1 MSAPRQG
8 AVAERTHEE
17 AKAVKR
23 PVEREAR
30 STHHGRSAAPRD
42 VGANHQ
48 LAGAIP
54 PPRISMD
61 RVVAPAR
68 RTGGAS
74 ARPLPDALRERFAP
88 VVGVRAA
95 RAARIHIGPEAQAWA
110 VVQRARAIA
119 DGVDIYFAEGQYR
132 PGTLTGDALIVH
144 ELAHVGQAL
153 SGLLGRP
160 ARKAMDTVEHDAMEA
175 EADAAA
181 QHLTDDEVE
190 GRPRDE
196 HTDPSVGPFADI
208 AARISLLVGP
218 NGPQQTTTSDNGR
231 SAAGRQSA
239 SAEGAPAGGVARAD
253 GVAQAAGVDGVTG
266 ANGMEG
272 VEGVAAVEVAS
283 AGAAE
288 PAAAAL
294 PPDLPLMPDPPTA
307 PSAAEQ
313 QRVRGVKRRAGA
325 TATSTATAPK
335 PAENVSASKAAVAT
349 PQEESNARAAEQ
361 VVAELGETVKPS
373 VAIVA
378 LCERI
383 KELIRSKRPADE
395 NAVIDSRPEAV
406 ATEAGGAVQGNV
418 TSDVDGAK
426 RAYGPID
433 AAPKGPQPVQPPG
446 IEPLPQAAPA
456 PSVDARAATPDAIP
470 PDQVNLDGDAQQME
484 SKADEAGLDKDAA
497 QLVEGGPVGDAHAAR
512 GEMGELAKESPAE
525 VLKKQNEALATS
537 DANMAALQMKAL
549 QALRDTRAGHVTGV
563 AGQRDEMKEGAED
576 LRTRLSNKAQGIF
589 DSAQSRVQ
597 DLLRD
602 VPTTA
607 MDKWTKGLPPISR
620 RFKDDL
626 EVVSD
631 KVEERHSGVSGFFVA
646 GWDAVAGLPDWVK
659 KAYDTAETNFG
670 DDVCELIT
678 GISVYVNGII
688 KIADEIIN
696 DARTQISAVF
706 ATELPAEDAA
716 WAAEQERTFGKKLDD
731 LHAKAEATRN
741 TFDKELIDNAGNAV
755 QAAREEIQKLR
766 KAAGGLWGRFLDAV
780 GRFLDDPIK
789 FIIDG
794 LLELVGISP
803 PAFWA
808 VVAKIGQVLSDI
820 VDAPMKFANNLMDG
834 VSKGFSLF
842 FDNIGKHLL
851 EGLIEWLLSGLK
863 DEGISIEIPKEFSLK
878 SVVGFFLQ
886 LLGISW
892 ARIRKLLVEQLGE
905 KAVMVIEKSAGII
918 YTLATKGLSG
928 IVDDIKQFLDPQ
940 TIVDTIVDVAVKYI
954 AETLIVKVAVKLLA
968 MLNPAGAI
976 LAAIEAIYRVLKW
989 IFTNAARI
997 FHLIE
1002 AIVNGMSDVIAG
1014 NIGGVAKTV
1023 EKALAMLVAPVIDF
1037 LADYLGLGGLPG
1049 KVAQAVKG
1057 LQGWVEGVMRSVIK
1071 WLVELGKKLMRALG
1085 LGEKDD
1091 DDKDQKKGGG
1101 DIGET
1106 LTFTEG
1112 DETHHL
1118 YIKISGP
1125 GATVMVSSTPLTLTA
1140 WLDTLERKSIPALK
1154 NKDKEATATGLVNT
1168 ARSQLAET
1176 DAVADEAAT
1185 AQQSIEPADAEK
1197 TSELEPKVD
1206 AKQEALRNTLDQLG
1220 TMFGKPM
1227 IVKSLKVKG
1236 AAKVTSYSDALVI
1249 SIESTTSGSDLH
1261 KQATGPDYVKD
1272 LLERRKGEVV
1282 FDDASGE
1289 LTLGDSSA
1297 SALGATTAAEAMGAA
1312 AAEGS
1317 GAARIILTRGAADMT
1332 IAGAIDE
1339 VRVNLATGDAPEFKP
1354 IVQDAHGDKV
1364 QIKPAA
1370 ANLTIADVTDTPVIK
1385 RLSTARSQVFAS
1397 AKTKAGAELQATTAK
1412 AFVTVGDPIEKMVG
1426 KGWLGPNDRKTLAD
1440 ATPELHRIV
1449 TGFLE
1454 ALEIQ
1459 TLERASQIADT
1470 QVDTLVF
1477 NMTVP
1482 PAVVGNA
1489 TYRAN
1494 FEAEVRRQLEYQ
1506 AAGLNELTVDNWI
1519 VNVATYKA
1527 PDQAWIKTLGTA
1539 TRLAVLEEIEE
1550 RIKHAAATAERESA
1564 ELRAAQVIAAKVRS
1578 DLVAK
1583 HVTVEQAIQ
1592 TITHDEYI
1600 TNQFT
1605 GRWGNEV
1612 EWRAEHSVGIQELLK
1627 TLEPQ
1632 WAGLKSVSAGYIKN
1646 AITHNADQVGGG
1658 EGQLPDINKVA
1669 PPGPGEDAK
1678 AWKDYLAALEPYIG
1692 AAKVNSRIGP
1702 GWTKNVNDL
1711 LTRINARYPQEAS
1724 YPLWRMNSKLDV
1736 TYE

>member
-30 STHHGRSAAPRD
+30 STHRARTIEPLG

-110 VVQRARAIA
+110 VLQRARAIA

-153 SGLLGRP
+153 SGMLGRP

-181 QHLTDDEVE
+181 QHLTDDELE
-190 GRPRDE
+190 ERPDE
-196 HTDPSVGPFADI
+196 HTDPSVGPLAAI
-208 AARISLLVGP
+208 AARISLLVDP
-218 NGPQQTTTSDNGR
+218 NGPQQTITADRGR
-231 SAAGRQSA
+231 SVANPQPT
-239 SAEGAPAGGVARAD
+239 SAEAAPAGGVTQAD
-253 GVAQAAGVDGVTG
+253 GRAQAAGVDGVAG
-266 ANGMEG
+266 ADGIEG
-272 VEGVAAVEVAS
+272 VEGAAAVEVAN
-283 AGAAE
+283 AGAE
-288 PAAAAL
+288 PTVAAL
-294 PPDLPLMPDPPTA
+294 PPDLPLMPEPPTS

-313 QRVRGVKRRAGA
+313 QRIGGVKRRAGA
-325 TATSTATAPK
+325 TATSTARAPK
-335 PAENVSASKAAVAT
+335 PAENVTATQAAVAT

-361 VVAELGETVKPS
+361 VVTELGETVKPS

-406 ATEAGGAVQGNV
+406 AAEAGGAVQGNV

-426 RAYGPID
+426 QAYGPID
-433 AAPKGPQPVQPPG
+433 AAPKGPQPAQPPG
-446 IEPLPQAAPA
+446 IEPVPQAAPTPA
-456 PSVDARAATPDAIP
+456 VDARSATPDAIP
-470 PDQVNLDGDAQQME
+470 PEQVNLDGDARQME
-484 SKADEAGLDKDAA
+484 SKADEAGLNKDAA
-497 QLVEGGPVGDAHAAR
+497 QLVEGGPVGDARAAR

-525 VLKKQNEALATS
+525 VLKKQSEALATS

-563 AGQRDEMKEGAED
+563 SGQRDEMKEGAED

-626 EVVSD
+626 KVVSD

-659 KAYDTAETNFG
+659 EAYDTAETNFG

-696 DARTQISAVF
+696 DARKQISVVF

-716 WAAEQERTFGKKLDD
+716 WAAEQEKSFGKKLDD
-731 LHAKAEATRN
+731 LHAKAEATRD

-780 GRFLDDPIK
+780 GRFLDDPVK

-905 KAVMVIEKSAGII
+905 KAVMVLEKSAGII

-928 IVDDIKQFLDPQ
+928 ILDDIKQFLDPK

-954 AETLIVKVAVKLLA
+954 AETLIVKVATKLLA

-1002 AIVNGMSDVIAG
+1002 AIVNGMADVIAG

-1071 WLVELGKKLMRALG
+1071 WLIELGRKLMRAVG
-1085 LGEKDD
+1085 LGGK
-1091 DDKDQKKGGG
+1091 DDKDKEKEKRKKGSG

-1112 DETHHL
+1112 DQTHHL
-1118 YIKISGP
+1118 YIKVSGP
-1125 GATVMVSSTPLTLTA
+1125 GATVMVSSTPMTLTS
-1140 WLDTLERKSIPALK
+1140 WLDTLEQKSIPALK
-1154 NKDKEATATGLVNT
+1154 NKDKERTATGLVNT

-1176 DAVADEAAT
+1176 DAVADEAVT
-1185 AQQSIEPADAEK
+1185 AQQSTEPADAEK
-1197 TSELEPKVD
+1197 LSKLDPKVD
-1206 AKQEALRNTLDQLG
+1206 AKEEALRNTLDQLG

-1236 AAKVTSYSDALVI
+1236 TAKVTSYSDALVI
-1249 SIESTTSGSDLH
+1249 SIENTTSGSDLH
-1261 KQATGPDYVKD
+1261 KQTTGPDYVKD
-1272 LLERRKGEVV
+1272 LLDRRKGEVV
-1282 FDDASGE
+1282 FDDASGD
-1289 LTLGDSSA
+1289 LTLGDTSA
-1297 SALGATTAAEAMGAA
+1297 SALGATTAAAAMGAA

-1317 GAARIILTRGAADMT
+1317 GAARIILTKGAADMT

-1339 VRVNLATGDAPEFKP
+1339 IRVNLATGDAPEFKP
-1354 IVQDAHGDKV
+1354 IVQDVHGDKV

-1370 ANLTIADVTDTPVIK
+1370 ANLTVADVTDTRSSP
-1385 RLSTARSQVFAS
+1385 TARRRDNPSLREREDHGRAR
-1397 AKTKAGAELQATTAK
+1397 AAHREIEK
-1412 AFVTVGDPIEKMVG
+1412 AFATVGVPIEKMVG
-1426 KGWLGPNDRKTLAD
+1426 KGWLGSRTIARRSSD
-1440 ATPELHRIV
+1440 AAPELLRIV
-1449 TGFLE
+1449 TEFLGG
-1454 ALEIQ
+1454 LGSDIK
-1459 TLERASQIADT
+1459 TLERATDRGHRRNSTRCVQHEGARRSR
-1470 QVDTLVF
+1470 
-1477 NMTVP
+1477 
-1482 PAVVGNA
+1482 GNA
-1489 TYRAN
+1489 SIGRISR
-1494 FEAEVRRQLEYQ
+1494 AEVRRQLDYQ
-1506 AAGLNELTVDNWI
+1506 SAGLND
-1519 VNVATYKA
+1519 
-1527 PDQAWIKTLGTA
+1527 
-1539 TRLAVLEEIEE
+1539 
-1550 RIKHAAATAERESA
+1550 
-1564 ELRAAQVIAAKVRS
+1564 
-1578 DLVAK
+1578 
-1583 HVTVEQAIQ
+1583 
-1592 TITHDEYI
+1592 
-1600 TNQFT
+1600 
-1605 GRWGNEV
+1605 
-1612 EWRAEHSVGIQELLK
+1612 
-1627 TLEPQ
+1627 
-1632 WAGLKSVSAGYIKN
+1632 
-1646 AITHNADQVGGG
+1646 
-1658 EGQLPDINKVA
+1658 
-1669 PPGPGEDAK
+1669 
-1678 AWKDYLAALEPYIG
+1678 
-1692 AAKVNSRIGP
+1692 
-1702 GWTKNVNDL
+1702 
-1711 LTRINARYPQEAS
+1711 
-1724 YPLWRMNSKLDV
+1724 
-1736 TYE
+1736 